1 MFVRHREVIYSH
13 VLIIRINSYELAIV
27 IITFEKLIINRIL
40 SPIWTFMKAK
50 CFITCKFQNF
60 LTFVLKLTMLSEFN
74 ITAIMTEK
82 VYSLLV

>member
-40 SPIWTFMKAK
+40 SLIWTFMKAK
-50 CFITCKFQNF
+50 CFINLQISE
-60 LTFVLKLTMLSEFN
+60 LSDFRVEGDN
-74 ITAIMTEK
+74 
-82 VYSLLV
+82 VV